1 MNSQN
6 TPVHIRLWHHDFW
19 RMAVAN
25 LLLTMSVYML
35 IPTLPIWLMETQH
48 LGLMET
54 GWVMGAF
61 GVGLFLMGAFVSF
74 LVQRFR
80 RNQVCMWAV
89 TGMIGCIGLIYYLG
103 WFYEGTC
110 NYGLMLLQRIVF
122 GAAFG
127 LAQMVL
133 ASTLIIDTCESYQRT
148 EANHA
153 ASWFARFSLSLG
165 PLAGLVVYPLFGFQ
179 TVLLAAMG
187 CDLLALIL
195 IMLVH
200 FPFRAPEDHVHT
212 VSLDRFFLPHGF
224 ILFVNLLL
232 ITMSAGLVMSLKL
245 DIQFYS
251 MMMVGFLAAIMAQRF
266 VFREAELKSEVV
278 SGLLLMLAA
287 LLLMLTR
294 SQSIVGYVA
303 PLFIG
308 FAIGI
313 IGSRFLLFFIK
324 LSRHCQR
331 GTSQST
337 YMLGWESGLA
347 FGLGLGYVVCQTDPQ
362 AVLWTALGLSA
373 TALVL
378 YQYTHHWFIR
388 NKNR

>member
-1 MNSQN
+1 M
-6 TPVHIRLWHHDFW
+6 
-19 RMAVAN
+19 
-25 LLLTMSVYML
+25 
-35 IPTLPIWLMETQH
+35 
-48 LGLMET
+48 
-54 GWVMGAF
+54 
-61 GVGLFLMGAFVSF
+61 
-74 LVQRFR
+74 
-80 RNQVCMWAV
+80 
-89 TGMIGCIGLIYYLG
+89 
-103 WFYEGTC
+103 
-110 NYGLMLLQRIVF
+110 
-122 GAAFG
+122 
-127 LAQMVL
+127 
-133 ASTLIIDTCESYQRT
+133 
-148 EANHA
+148 
-153 ASWFARFSLSLG
+153 
-165 PLAGLVVYPLFGFQ
+165 VYPLFGFQ

-195 IMLVH
+195 ILLVH
-200 FPFRAPEDHVHT
+200 FPFRAPEDHVRT

-232 ITMSAGLVMSLKL
+232 ITLSAGLVMSLKL

-251 MMMVGFLAAIMAQRF
+251 MMMVGFLTAILAQRF

-347 FGLGLGYVVCQTDPQ
+347 FGIGLGYAVFQSDPQ
-362 AVLWTALGLSA
+362 TVLWAALGLSA
-373 TALVL
+373 IALVL
-378 YQYTHHWFIR
+378 YQYTHHWFIH

>member
-19 RMAVAN
+19 RMAIAN
-25 LLLTMSVYML
+25 MLLTMSVYML
-35 IPTLPIWLMETQH
+35 IPTLPLWLVETQH
-48 LGLMET
+48 IGLLET
-54 GWVMGAF
+54 GCVMGAF
-61 GVGLFLMGAFVSF
+61 GAGLFLMGAFTSY
-74 LVQRFR
+74 LVQQYR
-80 RNQVCMWAV
+80 RNMVCVWAII
-89 TGMIGCIGLIYYLG
+89 GMICCLGLVYYQG
-103 WFYEGTC
+103 WLHGEQC
-110 NYGLMLLQRIVF
+110 NYGLMLAQRIVF

-133 ASTLIIDTCESYQRT
+133 ASTLIIDTSESYQRT

-165 PLAGLVVYPLFGFQ
+165 PLTGLLVYPLFGWQ
-179 TVLLAAMG
+179 TVLLVAMG
-187 CDLLALIL
+187 CDLLAVILIL
-195 IMLVH
+195 LVH
-200 FPFRAPEDHVHT
+200 FPFRAPDDHVHHL
-212 VSLDRFFLPHGF
+212 SLDRFFLPHGF

-232 ITMSAGLVMSLKL
+232 ITLAAGLVLSLKL

-251 MMMVGFLAAIMAQRF
+251 MMMVGFLSAILAQRF
-266 VFREAELKSEVV
+266 VFREAELKSEVI
-278 SGLLLMLAA
+278 SGLVLMLTA
-287 LLLMLTR
+287 LILMLTR
-294 SQSIVGYVA
+294 SQTIVGYVA

-308 FAIGI
+308 FALGI
-313 IGSRFLLFFIK
+313 IGARFLLFFIK

-347 FGLGLGYVVCQTDPQ
+347 FGIGLGYAVCQGDPQ
-362 AVLWTALGLSA
+362 TVLIVALVLSA
-373 TALVL
+373 IALLL
-378 YQYTHHWFIR
+378 YQYTHHWFIH

>member
-35 IPTLPIWLMETQH
+35 IPTLPLWLMEAQH
-48 LGLMET
+48 LGMVET
-54 GWVMGAF
+54 GCVMGAF
-61 GVGLFLMGAFVSF
+61 GAGLFLLGMFTSY
-74 LVQRFR
+74 LVQQYR
-80 RNQVCMWAV
+80 RNQVCVWAV
-89 TGMIGCIGLIYYLG
+89 IGMMGCLGLVYYLG
-103 WFYEGTC
+103 WLHNGQCSF
-110 NYGLMLLQRIVF
+110 GLMLVQRIAF

-133 ASTLIIDTCESYQRT
+133 ASTLIIDTSESFQRT

-153 ASWFARFSLSLG
+153 ASWFARFSLSIG
-165 PLAGLVVYPLFGFQ
+165 PLAALIIYPLFGFR
-179 TVLLAAMG
+179 TVLLSAMG
-187 CDLLALIL
+187 CNLMAVILIL
-195 IMLVH
+195 LVH
-200 FPFRAPEDHVHT
+200 FPFRAPDDHVHR
-212 VSLDRFFLPHGF
+212 VSLDRFFLPQGF
-224 ILFVNLLL
+224 LLFVNLLMVSL
-232 ITMSAGLVMSLKL
+232 AAGLVLSLKL

-251 MMMVGFLAAIMAQRF
+251 MMMVGFLAALLAQRF

-278 SGLLLMLAA
+278 SGLVLMAAA
-287 LLLMLTR
+287 LLMMLTR
-294 SQSIVGYVA
+294 SQDVVGYVA

-308 FAIGI
+308 FAIGV
-313 IGSRFLLFFIK
+313 IGARFLLFFIK

-337 YMLGWESGLA
+337 YMLGWECGLA
-347 FGLGLGYVVCQTDPQ
+347 LGIGIGYAVCLCDTHL
-362 AVLWTALGLSA
+362 VLITALGLVVA
-373 TALVL
+373 ALIL

>member
-19 RMAVAN
+19 RMAFAN
-25 LLLTMSVYML
+25 LLLTMSVYIL
-35 IPTLPIWLMETQH
+35 IPTLPLWLMSSQH
-48 LGLMET
+48 LNMVET
-54 GWVMGAF
+54 GCVMGAF
-61 GVGLFLMGAFVSF
+61 GIGLFVLGPFTSF

-80 RNQVCMWAV
+80 RNMVCVWAV
-89 TGMIGCIGLIYYLG
+89 LLMIVCLGAFYYLDG
-103 WFYEGTC
+103 WQNADG
-110 NYGLMLLQRIVF
+110 NLMLFLVLRLLF

-133 ASTLIIDTCESYQRT
+133 SSTLIIDTCESFQRT

-165 PLAGLVVYPLFGFQ
+165 PMAALIIGPTLGFSVVLIVAGGCA
-179 TVLLAAMG
+179 LLAVV
-187 CDLLALIL
+187 LIL
-195 IMLVH
+195 LVH
-200 FPFRAPEDHVHT
+200 FPFRAPEDHVRS

-224 ILFVNLLL
+224 LLFVNLLL
-232 ITMSAGLVMSLKL
+232 VSLAAGLILSLPL
-245 DIQFYS
+245 SLQFYS
-251 MMMVGFLAAIMAQRF
+251 MMMMGFMTAILAQRF

-278 SGLLLMLAA
+278 SGLVLAIAALLML
-287 LLLMLTR
+287 LTR
-294 SQSIVGYVA
+294 SQTVVSYIA

-308 FAIGI
+308 FSLGV

-347 FGLGLGYVVCQTDPQ
+347 FGLGLGYAVCQSDRQ
-362 AVLWTALGLSA
+362 QVLFSAL
-373 TALVL
+373 ALVVAALIL
-378 YQYTHHWFIR
+378 YQYTHHWFL
-388 NKNR
+388 NHKNR